1 MTERIREIGGTLGI
15 HSSAV
20 GTEIVA
26 RVPALR
32 RPAQVFSPRMQEVK
46 G

>member
-1 MTERIREIGGTLGI
+1 MMERIREIGGSLEI
-15 HSSAV
+15 NSNAI

-26 RVPALR
+26 RVPVR
-32 RPAQVFSPRMQEVK
+32 KTQQVSPPRMQEVK